1 LEQCILISGSIP
13 TPSVGVLFSA
23 AVPLAVYGEVCPQG
37 FLVPIPV
44 GRPQPILPH
53 LPPNRIASPGPSI
66 ATERVESTTA
76 VSAKSTRQVRPET
89 ARFIERVLVPA
100 LVKQY
105 IAELSATGE
114 RGGLTG

>member
-37 FLVPIPV
+37 RPALIPI
-44 GRPQPILPH
+44 GRPQSSLPILPA
-53 LPPNRIASPGPSI
+53 NRIASPDAPLPK
-66 ATERVESTTA
+66 ERVEAATVPARSP
-76 VSAKSTRQVRPET
+76 RQISPQA

-100 LVKQY
+100 LVKRY
-105 IAELSATGE
+105 IAKLSSMGE
-114 RGGLTG
+114 QGGLTG